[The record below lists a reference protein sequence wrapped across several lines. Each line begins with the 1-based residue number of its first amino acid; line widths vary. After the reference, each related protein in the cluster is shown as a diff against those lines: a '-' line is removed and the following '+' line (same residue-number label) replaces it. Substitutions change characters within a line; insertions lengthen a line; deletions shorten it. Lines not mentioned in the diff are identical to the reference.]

1 MARKHYV
8 SILGSLAI
16 LALSLMPVA
25 LANDASTNGKKKDC
39 DLSYTLKGWSAIY
52 KTAKGEG
59 TITCNNGQTAD
70 VVINVKGGGATFG
83 KTDIVEGHGEISGVH
98 SIDEIF
104 GSYAAAAA
112 HAGVVKTG
120 DLQAMTKGKVS
131 LALAGHGKGVDIGL
145 DFSRFTIEK
154 AGATTEHHHHSK

>member
-1 MARKHYV
+1 
-8 SILGSLAI
+8 
-16 LALSLMPVA
+16 
-25 LANDASTNGKKKDC
+25 
-39 DLSYTLKGWSAIY
+39 
-52 KTAKGEG
+52 
-59 TITCNNGQTAD
+59 

-83 KTDIVEGHGEISGVH
+83 KTDIVEGHGEISGVR

-131 LALAGHGKGVDIGL
+131 LALAGHGKGVDIGPRL
-145 DFSRFTIEK
+145 LKVHDREGRCDDRAPSSQQVTDISVSWFRASGAEWLRTRFYVQRGVFPEVDPNPV
-154 AGATTEHHHHSK
+154 GR